1 MACAQSS
8 NLRIDAVPSDYRHL
22 GKFCAVELAIEVP
35 PLCFDPGVAQHH
47 HGITGCGHQAAPKK
61 KERFGKMPDKAQERI
76 AEELRVASFDF
87 LSAVK
92 QGVVSPAQRSALERA
107 LTNAKD
113 LSDAL
118 YCAAITKA
126 RIEAA
131 YRA

>member
-1 MACAQSS
+1 MRWLPEFRSLNS
-8 NLRIDAVPSDYRHL
+8 TNT
-22 GKFCAVELAIEVP
+22 FIEV
-35 PLCFDPGVAQHH
+35 LIQRWLAQPAPTRSSSEALR
-47 HGITGCGHQAAPKK
+47 GLTAASRNQSQTPRQARSHEK
-61 KERFGKMPDKAQERI
+61 GKVSDNADKAQERI
-76 AEELRVASFDF
+76 AEELRVAFFDF

-92 QGVVSPAQRSALERA
+92 QGVVCAAQIALERA

-113 LSDAL
+113 LPDAL

>member
-1 MACAQSS
+1 M
-8 NLRIDAVPSDYRHL
+8 
-22 GKFCAVELAIEVP
+22 
-35 PLCFDPGVAQHH
+35 
-47 HGITGCGHQAAPKK
+47 K

-76 AEELRVASFDF
+76 AEALQVALFDF

-92 QGVVSPAQRSALERA
+92 QGVVSPARRSALERA

-113 LSDAL
+113 LPDAL

>member
-1 MACAQSS
+1 M
-8 NLRIDAVPSDYRHL
+8 
-22 GKFCAVELAIEVP
+22 
-35 PLCFDPGVAQHH
+35 
-47 HGITGCGHQAAPKK
+47 K

-76 AEELRVASFDF
+76 AEALQVALFDL

-92 QGVVSPAQRSALERA
+92 QGVVSPAQRSAA

-113 LSDAL
+113 LPDAL

>member
-1 MACAQSS
+1 MK
-8 NLRIDAVPSDYRHL
+8 RKVWEDA
-22 GKFCAVELAIEVP
+22 
-35 PLCFDPGVAQHH
+35 
-47 HGITGCGHQAAPKK
+47 
-61 KERFGKMPDKAQERI
+61 DKAQERI
-76 AEELRVASFDF
+76 AEALQVALFDF

-113 LSDAL
+113 LPDAL

-131 YRA
+131 YSA

>member
-1 MACAQSS
+1 M
-8 NLRIDAVPSDYRHL
+8 
-22 GKFCAVELAIEVP
+22 
-35 PLCFDPGVAQHH
+35 
-47 HGITGCGHQAAPKK
+47 K

-76 AEELRVASFDF
+76 AEELRVAFFDF

-92 QGVVSPAQRSALERA
+92 QGVVSPAQALERA

-113 LSDAL
+113 LPDAL